1 MKNAEHII
9 STRATLN
16 KCRRSSSVRANLH
29 PSCALPPSLFTPLL
43 TFISPFLFSF
53 LIFPPF
59 LSFNSLFPQVFISFK
74 YFPIPVILFGR
85 LSGHPFLSLCR
96 LESLPQGLLTWDLW
110 MPFRDL
116 KNTDTT
122 QHVMR
127 GRLHSPSPGFGGFHA
142 FSKVKNH
149 WSVGCNYP
157 PSQMT
162 CCISSPVA
170 SLVWGGLFRLGKTSP
185 LCSLDA
191 ESMRDLSH
199 SIRKALNSQA
209 IPQLL
214 QYCVVLYYLCNSFVL
229 QNVSG
234 FRETTLC
241 IPYGQLH
248 FNQSRYFSL

>member
-116 KNTDTT
+116 KNTDTGHNMWWGEGSIVLHLVSEDFT
-122 QHVMR
+122 LSP
-127 GRLHSPSPGFGGFHA
+127 RLRTTDQWG
-142 FSKVKNH
+142 VTTL
-149 WSVGCNYP
+149 P
-157 PSQMT
+157 PRWL
-162 CCISSPVA
+162 VA
-170 SLVWGGLFRLGKTSP
+170 SLHQLPHWYEEA
-185 LCSLDA
+185 SLDL
-191 ESMRDLSH
+191 ERPHH
-199 SIRKALNSQA
+199 SAL
-209 IPQLL
+209 
-214 QYCVVLYYLCNSFVL
+214 
-229 QNVSG
+229 
-234 FRETTLC
+234 
-241 IPYGQLH
+241 
-248 FNQSRYFSL
+248 